1 MTRLWHTAVSQYF
14 FRPKF
19 TPSFCFLHLP
29 LVRTAAQNR
38 SNTPCYIRRTAD
50 PNLIFQ
56 LNEEFSIVFQNQA
69 SCMSFE
75 AWLSREYSGFEHVL
89 TIIEP
94 ASCAMNIIV

>member
-1 MTRLWHTAVSQYF
+1 MTQLWHTAVSQYF
-14 FRPKF
+14 FRQKF

-56 LNEEFSIVFQNQA
+56 QNEEFSIVFQNQA
-69 SCMSFE
+69 LCMSFC
-75 AWLSREYSGFEHVL
+75 W
-89 TIIEP
+89 
-94 ASCAMNIIV
+94 